1 MVERSS
7 AHILYCHVPRH
18 LHLHLDHSFVFILN
32 YIEIE
37 CMSPLASAHIINFS
51 VTFHYIALF
60 LRMRNEFSRKNSHT
74 HPHPYTYIIFYMF
87 ISPPLH
93 TPCLWAFPF
102 QLKTIWKFQKQYF
115 CSPLSFINYY
125 QMHDVVQ
132 FAKLCLR
139 IVFNFAWIEK
149 TPHKE
154 T

>member
-37 CMSPLASAHIINFS
+37 CMSPLASAHIKNFS

-74 HPHPYTYIIFYMF
+74 HTPTPLYIHNFLYFYITTIAYTMSLG
-87 ISPPLH
+87 ISISAKNHLKIS
-93 TPCLWAFPF
+93 
-102 QLKTIWKFQKQYF
+102 KTIFLLA
-115 CSPLSFINYY
+115 S
-125 QMHDVVQ
+125 
-132 FAKLCLR
+132 
-139 IVFNFAWIEK
+139 
-149 TPHKE
+149 
-154 T
+154 

>member
-18 LHLHLDHSFVFILN
+18 LHLHLNHSFVFILN

-74 HPHPYTYIIFYMF
+74 PTPLYIHNFLYVYITTIAYTMSLG
-87 ISPPLH
+87 ISILAKK
-93 TPCLWAFPF
+93 TFLTF
-102 QLKTIWKFQKQYF
+102 QIQYF
-115 CSPLSFINYY
+115 YSPLSFINYY

-132 FAKLCLR
+132 FAKLCWNF
-139 IVFNFAWIEK
+139 VFVLLE
-149 TPHKE
+149 
-154 T
+154 